1 MMKILHPLRLLLL
14 GVLLTLL
21 GLEGLLRLLPVSTAT
36 MVDYHVAPTI
46 LTYPPHLDFTV
57 ASGWDLKNA
66 RHLRSNNFGFV
77 DNQDFTP
84 DPGAVAVIGD
94 SFVEAN
100 MLAPDDRIGPA
111 LSRALDGTAVYS
123 MGGPGSSLLDYA
135 ERARLAAE
143 RLNVQRFVFVLEL
156 GDVQQVLCGSGN
168 HHGPCIDPRDGSLK
182 PFTRPSA
189 SGLKTWARHSA
200 LAQYVF
206 SQLKFN
212 PARLWQSLRPAVAAG
227 GRPKAD
233 PMTPALTREI
243 VTRFLDA
250 LPATAQPPI
259 LLIDGPRGRHS
270 DEITRQLAQMAQ
282 LRTLAEAAGAR
293 VIDLAPH
300 FAAWRAANGLSLEV
314 GPYDGHWNPVA
325 HRIAAEAAAE
335 ALRAP

>member
-1 MMKILHPLRLLLL
+1 MKILRPLRLLLL

-36 MVDYHVAPTI
+36 LVDYHVAPTI

-57 ASGWDLKNA
+57 ATGWDLKNA

-77 DNQDFTP
+77 DTRDFVP
-84 DPGAVAVIGD
+84 DPQAIAVIGD

-111 LSRALDGTAVYS
+111 LSRALGGTAVYS

-135 ERARLAAE
+135 ERARLAAD
-143 RLNVQRFVFVLEL
+143 RLAVKRFVFVLEL

-168 HHGPCIDPRDGSLK
+168 HHGPCIDPRDGSLT
-182 PFTRPSA
+182 PFARPSA
-189 SGLKTWARHSA
+189 RGLKTWARHSA

-212 PARLWQSLRPAVAAG
+212 PAALWQSLRPALAAA
-227 GRPKAD
+227 PAPSVD
-233 PMTPALTREI
+233 PMTPALIGRI
-243 VTRFLDA
+243 VTRLLDA
-250 LPATAQPPI
+250 LPATAQPPV

-270 DEITRQLAQMAQ
+270 AAVTQQLAQMAI
-282 LRTLAEAAGAR
+282 LRTQAEAAGAT
-293 VIDLAPH
+293 VIDLAPR
-300 FAAWRAANGLSLEV
+300 FEAWRAAHGLSLEV
-314 GPYDGHWNPVA
+314 GPYDRHWNPVA

-335 ALRAP
+335 ALRTP